1 MSYRSKLLEVEEM
14 KLKLYSKNGNTD
26 RHYQFQKW
34 FLSKADLYTTV
45 DKELSQ
51 KVSDS
56 VKAKIKECYYN
67 CWKAVNDREFNNLD
81 YCEGFV
87 ISDDLGIPFEHCWL
101 TDPRG
106 VVIDP
111 TLIIS
116 GLELEKQLKKYG
128 NARGKKGKIRKW
140 LGAESIERK
149 RTRVGSEYLGINFKK
164 LEVNKFA
171 TKTKKAGTYL
181 YLLFEGDQEI

>member
-1 MSYRSKLLEVEEM
+1 MSFRSKLLEMEEM
-14 KLKLYSKNGNTD
+14 KLKLFSKNGNKD

-51 KVSDS
+51 KVSES
-56 VKAKIKECYYN
+56 VNAKIKECYYN
-67 CWKAVNDREFNNLD
+67 CWKAVNDREFTNLD

-87 ISDDLGIPFEHCWL
+87 ISDDLGIPLEHCWL

-116 GLELEKQLKKYG
+116 GLQLEKQLKKYG
-128 NARGKKGKIRKW
+128 RK
-140 LGAESIERK
+140 SQRSNRI
-149 RTRVGSEYLGINFKK
+149 GSEYLGINFKK
-164 LEVNKFA
+164 QEVNSFA
-171 TKTKKAGTYL
+171 VQTKKAGTYL
-181 YLLFEGDQEI
+181 YLLFEGDQEEN